1 MVAVLTKGTLTDPE
15 MLQSHSDASYI
26 VALTE
31 VATAQTNQPIVG
43 LCAVD
48 CATGQML
55 LGSWWGL
62 DLIKPSLH
70 PRSQPQLDDTLLHHS

>member
-15 MLQSHSDASYI
+15 MLASHSDASYI
-26 VALTE
+26 VALQE
-31 VATAQTNQPIVG
+31 VPAAEHQPDHPLIG

-55 LGSWWGL
+55 LGSWCA
-62 DLIKPSLH
+62 LH
-70 PRSQPQLDDTLLHHS
+70 THKRALMQPFSGHTSPLG

>member
-1 MVAVLTKGTLTDPE
+1 MALQVGVVNREMVAVLTKGTLTDPE

-26 VALTE
+26 VALQE
-31 VATAQTNQPIVG
+31 EPTAEQHQDQPFIG

-55 LGSWWGL
+55 VGSW
-62 DLIKPSLH
+62 
-70 PRSQPQLDDTLLHHS
+70 